1 VNTTSVTRIA
11 ARTTLTALALAG
23 AGWAQAADVNSINTL
38 DQAKFRLL
46 SQDIGSAISYKGLVP
61 AEGLGITG
69 FDIGVSAGVT
79 KIKNT
84 AVLSEASSNSGI
96 HTNLPLVAVRAHKGL
111 PFDLDLGVSVSSLPG
126 TNIRATGGE
135 LRWAFIPGSVAM
147 PALALRVS
155 GSVLSGVDKLKLR
168 TTGVD
173 LSISKGFLMLTPYAG
188 IGQVAVKSTGTILG
202 GEHTEKFNQ
211 SKVFAG
217 VNVNF
222 GLANLAF
229 ETDKTGDDASYGVKF
244 GFRF

>member
-1 VNTTSVTRIA
+1 MTRYA
-11 ARTTLTALALAG
+11 ARTTLAALTLAG

-46 SQDIGSAISYKGLVP
+46 SEDIGSAISYKGLVP

-79 KIKNT
+79 KVKNT

-111 PFDLDLGVSVSSLPG
+111 PFDLDLGVSLSSLPG
-126 TNIRATGGE
+126 TNIRSTGGE
-135 LRWAFIPGSVAM
+135 LRWAFIPGGMAT
-147 PALALRVS
+147 PALAVRLS
-155 GSVLSGVDKLKLR
+155 GSFLSGVDNLKMR

-173 LSISKGFLMLTPYAG
+173 LSISKGFMMLTPYAG
-188 IGQVAVKSTGTILG
+188 IGQVSVKSTGTISNGAG
-202 GEHTEKFNQ
+202 GTVSNTQKFNQ
-211 SKVFAG
+211 GKVFAG

-222 GLANLAF
+222 GLANLAV

-244 GFRF
+244 GLRF